1 MNTEIKPNH
10 RILLVDDNPSIHA
23 DFRKILCP
31 EKENQDAL
39 DDMESLLFDQVTVRA
54 DSMDFQLDSAYQ
66 GQEGL
71 EMVRRSLAE
80 NHPYAMA
87 FVDVRMPPG
96 WDGVETISRIWEIYP
111 DLQVVVC
118 TAYVD
123 YSWEELRAKV
133 GQPDSFVVLKKP
145 FDNVE
150 VQQLAH
156 ALTKKWLLNLQASL
170 RMAELENMVQSR
182 TMELEQANR
191 LKGEF
196 LANMSHEIRT
206 PMNGVIGMTD
216 LLLMTDLTAEQRE
229 FARTVR
235 ISGESL
241 LVVINDILDFSKIEA
256 GKLDLD
262 VTDFNLREV
271 IDDTMDMLA
280 AQAQGKGL
288 ELAAFIPPEVPLE
301 LRGDP
306 GRLRQ
311 VINNLV
317 GNAVKFTP
325 HGEVVVTVSRIGET
339 ATHASLGF
347 EVRDTGIGI
356 EPKAQARLFQAFSQ
370 ADGSNTRKYGG
381 TGLGL
386 VISKKLATLMNGDI
400 RITSELGKGSSF
412 FFTAEFEKQP
422 ISRQPVTH
430 QDLSGLPILIV
441 DDNATNRK
449 ILEHH
454 ARMWKMK
461 SALASSGREALEML
475 RAASGSAPYE
485 LVILDMQMPEM
496 DGLMLARAI
505 KDDPAIASTHLV
517 ILTSLGNQLD
527 AEEMKTYGIE
537 ACVLKPVKEARLF
550 NRIAEVM
557 AVQMPLAQKYP
568 PSVTSSLE
576 VPRMPVADL
585 AGQPVRILLAE
596 DNVINQK
603 VALGLLRE
611 IGYQADIANN
621 GLEVL
626 AALDRQPYDLVLMDC
641 QMPELDGY
649 EAAQRIRARADGAS
663 VRIIAITANAM
674 RGESEKC
681 LAAGMDDYL
690 SKPVRLAALRDML
703 ARWLP
708 SDKKA

>member
-31 EKENQDAL
+31 DSADQSAL
-39 DDMESLLFDQVTVRA
+39 DDMESILFEQVAVRPDA
-54 DSMDFQLDSAYQ
+54 LSFQLDSAYQ
-66 GQEGL
+66 GQESL
-71 EMVRRSLAE
+71 EMVKQSLAE
-80 NHPYAMA
+80 SHPYALA

-96 WDGVETISRIWEIYP
+96 WDGVETIARIWEVYP
-111 DLQVVVC
+111 ELQIVVC

-133 GQPDSFVVLKKP
+133 GQPDNFVVLKKP

-156 ALTKKWLLNLQASL
+156 ALTKKWQLNLQAGL
-170 RMAELENMVQSR
+170 RMAELEDMVQHR
-182 TMELEQANR
+182 TLELEQANR

-216 LLLMTDLTAEQRE
+216 LLLTTDLTPQQRE

-262 VTDFNLREV
+262 IIDFDLHEV
-271 IDDTMDMLA
+271 IDDTLDMMA
-280 AQAQGKGL
+280 GQAQGKGL
-288 ELAAFIPPEVPLE
+288 ELAAFIQPEVPLE

-311 VINNLV
+311 VVNNLV

-325 HGEVVVTVSRIGET
+325 RGEVVVTVSCLDEND
-339 ATHASLGF
+339 THATLGI

-356 EPKAQARLFQAFSQ
+356 EPQAQSRLFQAFSQ

-400 RITSELGKGSSF
+400 RVASEWGKGSSF
-412 FFTAEFEKQP
+412 LLTAQFEKQSAFHP
-422 ISRQPVTH
+422 PVVPP
-430 QDLSGLPILIV
+430 DLSGLRVLLV
-441 DDNATNRK
+441 DDNATNLK

-454 ARMWKMK
+454 TRAWKMK
-461 SALASSGREALEML
+461 SDPASSGREALEML
-475 RAASGSAPYE
+475 RTASNAAPYE
-485 LVILDMQMPEM
+485 LVILDMQMPGM
-496 DGLMLARAI
+496 DGLMLAREI
-505 KDDPAIASTHLV
+505 KGDPALASARLV
-517 ILTSLGNQLD
+517 MLTSLGSQLD
-527 AEEMKTYGIE
+527 AGEMKKEGIE
-537 ACVLKPVKEARLF
+537 ACVLKPVKESRLF

-557 AVQMPLAQKYP
+557 AGQAPLTRKHSETTRSLVKVSR
-568 PSVTSSLE
+568 PS
-576 VPRMPVADL
+576 PADL

-611 IGYQADIANN
+611 IGYRADVANN

-626 AALDRQPYDLVLMDC
+626 AALDRRPYDVVLMDC

-649 EAAQRIRARADGAS
+649 ETSRQIRARADGAS

-681 LAAGMDDYL
+681 RAAGMDDYL

-703 ARWLP
+703 ALWLP
-708 SDKKA
+708 SEKKT